1 MGAPNAGGV
10 GQNQVLADL
19 FPAGREH
26 FFQVIQ
32 VRFVKFSIKKSFNVF
47 FFQLINGTSLA
58 SIYQALQ
65 LFSASNILLN
75 IYLLP
80 VYK

>member
-32 VRFVKFSIKKSFNVF
+32 VRFVKFSKKIVQCVF
-47 FFQLINGTSLA
+47 LSIN
-58 SIYQALQ
+58 
-65 LFSASNILLN
+65 
-75 IYLLP
+75 
-80 VYK
+80 